1 MKLKYR
7 FFLIF
12 SALSLVPLLLF
23 FYIAYTH
30 YISLSNTQIV
40 TTSLNIMDQAV
51 KETNSVFSDIQH
63 ILETVQYAAPNEE
76 SFLQELRKFSDTD
89 SENSAKD
96 IYEAN
101 KSLKSTFQNM
111 VFLSEYING
120 IFVFTP
126 SGEII
131 GQGYGN
137 GVEVRSDYNPK
148 ESEWYE
154 NTLSLEGKIYAD
166 GIKKREY
173 LLNDTLSVSFSMCIY
188 DVYSRKFLGVLY
200 VNCAPEIFS
209 LDKINVLPKSAEFT
223 LKRADDVLYST
234 SDGDGAKEN
243 QVIEYE
249 RDISCNGVV
258 LTAVFD
264 KTELAAEYRMI
275 WKLMV
280 GALLIFLII
289 FVVLSYFLAQ
299 YLTKPIT
306 ALSRIMAQQ
315 REKLIILE
323 SPYFNRTDE
332 IGTLYNQYYNMLEEN
347 KRYIKSEYENK
358 LILMDTQMK
367 ALESQINA
375 HFLYNTLEAINSLA
389 EIEGEK
395 EISTMALALG
405 DMFRYSIKTKGA
417 VVILEKELCHV
428 ENFVAIQQIRFDNAF
443 IFNMDV
449 PQELLSS
456 HILKLTLQPLV
467 ENALYHGLLNCSM
480 GSTIT
485 LSVRKAGG
493 KLYFS
498 VTDDGVGISGEAME
512 QLRKS
517 LMKKSSF
524 AEPNGD
530 GNGSIGLKNI
540 NSRIQLYYGEQYGV
554 NIVSETGKGTTVTI
568 CVPEIE

>member
-200 VNCAPEIFS
+200 VNCAPEIIS

-485 LSVRKAGG
+485 LSARKAGG

>member
-63 ILETVQYAAPNEE
+63 ILETVQYAAPNKE

-485 LSVRKAGG
+485 LSARKAGG

>member
-126 SGEII
+126 SGEIL

-223 LKRADDVLYST
+223 LKRTDDVLYST
-234 SDGDGAKEN
+234 SDGDVVKEN

-485 LSVRKAGG
+485 LSARKEGE

-568 CVPEIE
+568 CVLEIE

>member
-12 SALSLVPLLLF
+12 SELSLVPLLLF

-249 RDISCNGVV
+249 RDISCNG
-258 LTAVFD
+258 
-264 KTELAAEYRMI
+264 
-275 WKLMV
+275 
-280 GALLIFLII
+280 
-289 FVVLSYFLAQ
+289 
-299 YLTKPIT
+299 
-306 ALSRIMAQQ
+306 
-315 REKLIILE
+315 
-323 SPYFNRTDE
+323 
-332 IGTLYNQYYNMLEEN
+332 
-347 KRYIKSEYENK
+347 
-358 LILMDTQMK
+358 
-367 ALESQINA
+367 
-375 HFLYNTLEAINSLA
+375 
-389 EIEGEK
+389 
-395 EISTMALALG
+395 
-405 DMFRYSIKTKGA
+405 
-417 VVILEKELCHV
+417 
-428 ENFVAIQQIRFDNAF
+428 
-443 IFNMDV
+443 
-449 PQELLSS
+449 
-456 HILKLTLQPLV
+456 
-467 ENALYHGLLNCSM
+467 
-480 GSTIT
+480 
-485 LSVRKAGG
+485 
-493 KLYFS
+493 
-498 VTDDGVGISGEAME
+498 
-512 QLRKS
+512 
-517 LMKKSSF
+517 
-524 AEPNGD
+524 
-530 GNGSIGLKNI
+530 
-540 NSRIQLYYGEQYGV
+540 
-554 NIVSETGKGTTVTI
+554 
-568 CVPEIE
+568 

>member
-456 HILKLTLQPLV
+456 HILKLTLQLLV

-485 LSVRKAGG
+485 LSARKAGG

>member
-467 ENALYHGLLNCSM
+467 ENALYHGLLNCSK

-485 LSVRKAGG
+485 LSARKAGG

>member
-358 LILMDTQMK
+358 LTLMDTQMK

-485 LSVRKAGG
+485 LSARKAGG